1 MPRVGTGAVEAFLK
15 AGVDKDKLLSL
26 YFGRGGE
33 GAADATAE
41 AVRRMPGETRRNILE
56 KIIGAVTGGGQT
68 IVGGLVGGGVAALPD
83 IVRGFTQESPM
94 SAVAGGPI
102 SSKYMITADV
112 DLRLYPQY
120 RRELFNTLAL
130 NKYLGLNLP
139 LPTPPEEL
147 LSSME
152 GRLERQATGLNEREI
167 AKIQAQRE
175 FDVAL
180 KELETKAAV
189 QRAQIEAAAN
199 IRRQELSSGADIRTQ
214 ELQSLGDVQ
223 RERLKSSYDFAKETL
238 ESAIQNVLQ
247 SGVVSDRS
255 VQQELARIQ

>member
-1 MPRVGTGAVEAFLK
+1 MPRIPTGPINAGAVEAL
-15 AGVDKDKLLSL
+15 AAQ
-26 YFGRGGE
+26 GG
-33 GAADATAE
+33 ADA
-41 AVRRMPGETRRNILE
+41 VQRIPGDTRRAILQ
-56 KIIGAVTGGGQT
+56 KILSGLGGLGQT
-68 IVGGLVGGGVAALPD
+68 VVGGVAGGAVASIPD

-102 SSKYMITADV
+102 SSKYMITPDV

-130 NKYLGLNLP
+130 NKYLNLDLP

-147 LSSME
+147 LRGME
-152 GRLERQATGLNEREI
+152 GRLERQAESLNLRDI
-167 AKIQAQRE
+167 AKLRAQRE

-180 KELETKAAV
+180 KQLDLQGLI
-189 QRAQIEAAAN
+189 QRAQLEAASG
-199 IRRQELSSGADIRTQ
+199 IRKQEIQSGADVRSQ

-223 RERLKSSYDFAKETL
+223 RERLKSSYDFAKGAL